1 MSTSTAT
8 ELYSQGTDPASRFTS
23 LRERNHKRNSST
35 VEELLIEKLDYFVS
49 SIEARLNNFDIF
61 FKWKEAHA
69 DEELNDRPIRTTT
82 NIYKGGAAG
91 NKLLSSRD
99 RSDST
104 SSLQSLKEVSLMKLN
119 LIRDRL
125 RLIKKSV
132 LSKGFTNVEFLY
144 NLLTDQYDYLFN
156 SVVDPDMLDEEKL
169 TGGEKEE
176 EEEEEDAAAAVLGG
190 GGGGVGGGTSPRE
203 VLSNKLIDIIYY
215 FDQKLTNIDDYL
227 REKNAI
233 VEGGIKDLQENQEQ
247 PHFINLRYFN
257 FNRALKNAARNK
269 YVHYYELPLMW
280 RENKYIIQ
288 GYRFSLKHS
297 EMWKLI
303 FAWHNETMNIW
314 SHLAG
319 VGIVLY
325 IGLVQFPSTTLFSL
339 MSNGDKLIMY
349 LFLFAALGCLV
360 SSSTWH
366 TYSCFAHYP
375 SRANFACIDYSGITL
390 LITCSVIAIEY
401 CALYNYPNLS
411 LAFII
416 FTMACGIGG
425 FAFNWSPYFDKP
437 ECRPLRIG
445 FFIGLSFSG
454 STALLCQSW
463 YYGVWHA
470 MWFTLPLFYKSF
482 AWYLLGV
489 VFYGGLIP
497 ERWRFDVIIEENS
510 AVACNHHYDA
520 IDVIEDKVGHAGEE
534 EIDQIELE
542 LLDLELH
549 RLQKVENAL
558 NKDSDADLS
567 AEGGNTGNNFDGN
580 VVTDGEHDSGTGFA
594 DDDDDGDDDFKRLV
608 KKHFKNEPT
617 KTPYANK
624 FMSLWWVDYF
634 MASHNIWHICVLL
647 GILGHYSCLVHM
659 FNEIKGV

>member
-8 ELYSQGTDPASRFTS
+8 ELYSQGTDARNRSIH
-23 LRERNHKRNSST
+23 ERHHQRTSST

-69 DEELNDRPIRTTT
+69 DDDNDNDHDLADYNDKPIKTTT
-82 NIYKGGAAG
+82 NIYHTSAEYSSG
-91 NKLLSSRD
+91 NLLSSRS

-104 SSLQSLKEVSLMKLN
+104 ASLQSLKELSIIKLN

-144 NLLTDQYDYLFN
+144 NLLADQYDYLFN
-156 SVVDPDMLDEEKL
+156 SVVDPSMVMDDDEIGSHEKPM
-169 TGGEKEE
+169 KESSTSSP
-176 EEEEEDAAAAVLGG
+176 LSSP
-190 GGGGVGGGTSPRE
+190 SPRE

-233 VEGGIKDLQENQEQ
+233 VEGGIKDLQENGASEQ

-314 SHLAG
+314 SHLVG
-319 VGIVLY
+319 VGVVLY
-325 IGLVQFPSTTLFSL
+325 IALVQFPSTTVFEV
-339 MSNGDKLIMY
+339 MSKGDKLFMY
-349 LFLFAALGCLV
+349 LFLVAALGCLV

-416 FTMACGIGG
+416 FTMACGLGG

-463 YYGVWHA
+463 YYGPWHA
-470 MWFTLPLFYKSF
+470 LWFVLPLFYKSF

-497 ERWRFDVIIEENS
+497 ERWRFDVIIEENN
-510 AVACNHHYDA
+510 AVGAGCHHHYDA

-542 LLDLELH
+542 LLELELH
-549 RLQKVENAL
+549 RLQKVKDAL
-558 NKDSDADLS
+558 APAKASDEAELS
-567 AEGGNTGNNFDGN
+567 ADN
-580 VVTDGEHDSGTGFA
+580 VEHDSGTDL
-594 DDDDDGDDDFKRLV
+594 DDNDEEEEEEEEEDDDFKRLV
-608 KKHFKNEPT
+608 KKHFKKEPT

-659 FNEIKGV
+659 FNEIKGILK

>member
-1 MSTSTAT
+1 MSSTAT
-8 ELYSQGTDPASRFTS
+8 ELHSQGTDPTNRFHH
-23 LRERNHKRNSST
+23 RNPSG
-35 VEELLIEKLDYFVS
+35 VEEVLIEKLDYFVS
-49 SIEARLNNFDIF
+49 SIESRLNNFDLF

-69 DEELNDRPIRTTT
+69 DESATERPIKTTT
-82 NIYKGGAAG
+82 NIYEH
-91 NKLLSSRD
+91 RD

-104 SSLQSLKEVSLMKLN
+104 ASLQSLKEVSLIKLN

-156 SVVDPDMLDEEKL
+156 SVDPDMVEDKIMEEKDK
-169 TGGEKEE
+169 EKAEE
-176 EEEEEDAAAAVLGG
+176 EEVSLS
-190 GGGGVGGGTSPRE
+190 VPISGTRE
-203 VLSNKLIDIIYY
+203 ALANKLIDMIYY
-215 FDQKLTNIDDYL
+215 FDQKLSNIDDYL

-233 VEGGIKDLQENQEQ
+233 VEGGFKDLQEEQ
-247 PHFINLRYFN
+247 PQFINLRYFN
-257 FNRALKNAARNK
+257 FNRALKNAAKNK

-297 EMWKLI
+297 EMWKSI

-314 SHLAG
+314 SHLLG
-319 VGIVLY
+319 VFIVGY
-325 IGLVQFPSTTLFSL
+325 IALVQFPSTKVFAELGS
-339 MSNGDKLIMY
+339 GDKSIMY
-349 LFLFAALGCLV
+349 LFLAAALGCLI

-366 TYSCFAHYP
+366 TYSCFAHFP

-390 LITCSVIAIEY
+390 LITCSVISVEY
-401 CALYNYPNLS
+401 CALYNHPNFA
-411 LAFII
+411 LAFTL
-416 FTMACGIGG
+416 FTMCCGVGG

-445 FFIGLSFSG
+445 FFIGLSVSG
-454 STALLCQSW
+454 SVSLMCQSC
-463 YYGVWHA
+463 YYGVVHSF
-470 MWFTLPLFYKSF
+470 WFTLPLFYMSF
-482 AWYLLGV
+482 VWYLLGV

-510 AVACNHHYDA
+510 AGACQHHYDA

-534 EIDQIELE
+534 EIDQIEQE
-542 LLDLELH
+542 LLDLEVE
-549 RLQKVENAL
+549 RLQKVTNAL
-558 NKDSDADLS
+558 GDQDDS
-567 AEGGNTGNNFDGN
+567 E
-580 VVTDGEHDSGTGFA
+580 V
-594 DDDDDGDDDFKRLV
+594 DDQDTSDESSEEDDFKRLV
-608 KKHFKNEPT
+608 KKHFKKEPT
-617 KTPYANK
+617 KTPYANT

-634 MASHNIWHICVLL
+634 LASHNIWHICVLL
-647 GILGHYSCLVHM
+647 GVLGHYFCLVHM

>member
-8 ELYSQGTDPASRFTS
+8 ELFSQGTDPTNRFA
-23 LRERNHKRNSST
+23 RNSSSSNENINKHNSST

-49 SIEARLNNFDIF
+49 SIEARLNNFEIF

-69 DEELNDRPIRTTT
+69 NDESVVAERANGYS
-82 NIYKGGAAG
+82 NSSSNNFYKSGGS
-91 NKLLSSRD
+91 LSPRD
-99 RSDST
+99 RSDS
-104 SSLQSLKEVSLMKLN
+104 SSSLQSLQSLKEVSLNKLN
-119 LIRDRL
+119 LVRDRL

-156 SVVDPDMLDEEKL
+156 SVVDPDMLDGEQQHGQEEKL
-169 TGGEKEE
+169 IDEATTETTG
-176 EEEEEDAAAAVLGG
+176 AATA
-190 GGGGVGGGTSPRE
+190 GVSPRE
-203 VLSNKLIDIIYY
+203 VLSNKLIDMIYY

-233 VEGGIKDLQENQEQ
+233 VDSGFIDLQNNEQ
-247 PHFINLRYFN
+247 QQQSPHFVNLRYFN
-257 FNRALKNAARNK
+257 FNRALKNAAKNK

-297 EMWKLI
+297 EMWKSV

-314 SHLAG
+314 SHLVG
-319 VGIVLY
+319 VGIVCI
-325 IGLVQFPSTTLFSL
+325 IGLVQFPSSDVFPL
-339 MSNGDKLIMY
+339 MNKWDKLAMY
-349 LFLFAALGCLV
+349 GFLLSALGCLV

-390 LITCSVIAIEY
+390 LITCSVTAIEY
-401 CALYNYPNLS
+401 CALYNHPTLS
-411 LAFII
+411 LAFMI
-416 FTMACGIGG
+416 FTMMCGIGG

-463 YYGVWHA
+463 YYGVWRA
-470 MWFTLPLFYKSF
+470 FWFTLPLFYKSF
-482 AWYLLGV
+482 VWYLLGV

-497 ERWRFDVIIEENS
+497 ERWRFDVIIEENN
-510 AVACNHHYDA
+510 ANACHHHYDA
-520 IDVIEDKVGHAGEE
+520 IDVIEDNVGHAGEE
-534 EIDQIELE
+534 EIDQIEQE
-542 LLDLELH
+542 LLDLEL
-549 RLQKVENAL
+549 RRKQRVNDAL
-558 NKDSDADLS
+558 NGETEKDIKKH
-567 AEGGNTGNNFDGN
+567 AEDEGA
-580 VVTDGEHDSGTGFA
+580 VTEHDSVTDMDEEE
-594 DDDDDGDDDFKRLV
+594 DDDDDFKRLV

-617 KTPYANK
+617 KTPYADK

-634 MASHNIWHICVLL
+634 LASHNIWHICVLL

-659 FNEIKGV
+659 FNEIKGVS